1 MKNSILL
8 GLKGSLIGVALV
20 VPGLSAGTM
29 AFITGLYSTFI
40 SFLSSFLPSV
50 LNREWR
56 KITKS
61 FLFLSPAFL
70 GILIS
75 FLISARWVILVI
87 EKFPLDFNSF
97 FSGVILMSVVYL
109 SKQMKLDAVHIV
121 IAILS
126 ALFSFSLSFKTKLLF
141 SLTGE
146 LFGTFWFFLSVYLSI
161 LAMLL
166 PGVSG
171 SYILMIMG
179 SYSRFLTAFQDLSVD
194 LIIIGLAFFVSL
206 FSGVKW
212 IKYLMDKKREKM
224 MAFLTGLTLG
234 GGFGIFPRSIP
245 TTSSLSLF
253 LLSFVLVGILSYF
266 FGKIR
271 KNQIDLEKN
280 SNTL

>member
-1 MKNSILL
+1 MRNSILL

-40 SFLSSFLPSV
+40 SFLSSFPSS
-50 LNREWR
+50 LLSREWK

-70 GILIS
+70 GILLS
-75 FLISARWVILVI
+75 FLISARWVILII

-97 FSGVILMSVVYL
+97 FSGVILMSVFYL
-109 SKQMKLDAVHIV
+109 SKQMKIDIIHLF
-121 IAILS
+121 IAGLS
-126 ALFSFSLSFKTKLLF
+126 ALFSFSLSFNA
-141 SLTGE
+141 E
-146 LFGTFWFFLSVYLSI
+146 LFFNEGLASEFLGNFWFFLSVYLSI

-179 SYSRFLTAFQDLSVD
+179 SYSRFLTSFQNVSIDL
-194 LIIIGLAFFVSL
+194 LIIGLAFFVSL

-234 GGFGIFPRSIP
+234 GGLGIFPRSMP

-253 LLSFVLVGILSYF
+253 LFSFILVGVLSYF
-266 FGKIR
+266 FGRIR
-271 KNQIDLEKN
+271 K
-280 SNTL
+280 